1 MEKQA
6 TVRINKGISL
16 IISGFVSIAILFLI
30 YARISSLELT
40 PDAISVLERIAFIF
54 YVILIMS
61 FIAISFGLYKYHK
74 QKAYKNDGGLLSI
87 IAATTFNK
95 KSRKIF
101 LLTFIGYGVF
111 FSLTSGMLVY
121 QPEVE
126 FSYHY
131 NAIVPSAHITPCC
144 GEPGYMPKIIV
155 YLTEHTGLQIVPINL
170 VLQIVVSYL
179 VGLNTSL
186 AVSAF
191 TFFKKGSGISSI
203 GATTGLFIAC
213 PTCVGAFSSIFI
225 GSASAV
231 AFTVAITQ
239 MQTLFILFTIPI
251 LLTTPFI
258 LARKLRSQGKNC
270 ETEPKR
276 D

>member
-1 MEKQA
+1 MKEQI
-6 TVRINKGISL
+6 TVHSNKGKSL
-16 IISGFVSIAILFLI
+16 IISGFISIAILFLI
-30 YARISSLELT
+30 YARISSLEIT
-40 PDAISVLERIAFIF
+40 PDAISSLERIGIIF
-54 YVILIMS
+54 YVILLMS
-61 FIAISFGLYKYHK
+61 LIAISLGLYKYHN
-74 QKAYKNDGGLLSI
+74 QKVSEGDGGMLWT
-87 IAATTFNK
+87 IASFTLNK
-95 KSRKIF
+95 KSRNIF

-131 NAIVPSAHITPCC
+131 NAIIPSAHITPCC
-144 GEPGYMPKIIV
+144 GEPGYMPKIIIYV
-155 YLTEHTGLQIVPINL
+155 TEHVGLQIVPINL
-170 VLQIVVSYL
+170 LLQIVVSYL

-191 TFFKKGSGISSI
+191 TFFKKGSGISSL

-231 AFTVAITQ
+231 AFTVAVTQ
-239 MQTLFILFTIPI
+239 LQTLFILITIPI

-258 LARKLRSQGKNC
+258 MARRLRTQNNNC
-270 ETEPKR
+270 KTDSKQ